1 MRQVIETRFP
11 ICIGNMRQ
19 FIVFGLIAVGAM
31 ACAGAPSEEQEEEL
45 TAADEALTVD
55 KAERALRG
63 AFAVSGPTSAGGA
76 GVATFSDSDQF
87 TTTIGEFGGHGKYTI
102 SRKFLGP
109 VCLTLA
115 YTSDMEPALPAGEYR
130 VIVDG
135 AKIILVNRS
144 VTPGEGQDRPK
155 NLYRGK
161 RWTLSAAKPATV
173 GKLGDA
179 CGSRGLPKCGEGTYC
194 NYASAPMGS
203 GLPACGRTD
212 VAGKC
217 AATPKSCVGPNGFDP
232 DARVCG
238 CDGLVYL
245 NACRAGQAGI
255 SVDYA
260 FMLAPGQTPPAL
272 AEACP

>member
-1 MRQVIETRFP
+1 MRH
-11 ICIGNMRQ
+11 
-19 FIVFGLIAVGAM
+19 FIVFGLIAVGAV
-31 ACAGAPSEEQEEEL
+31 ACAGAPSEEQEDDL
-45 TAADEALTVD
+45 SAADEALTIA

-63 AFAVSGPTSAGGA
+63 TFAVSGPAATGGVGA
-76 GVATFSDSDQF
+76 AAEFSDGDQF
-87 TTTIGEFGGHGKYTI
+87 STVTGSGDEVVGGHGKYTI
-102 SRKFLGP
+102 KRKFLGP

-115 YTSDMEPALPAGEYR
+115 YTSDFEPGLPEGEYK

-135 AKIILVNRS
+135 AKIVLVNRS
-144 VTPGEGQDRPK
+144 VTPGASGERHADAF
-155 NLYRGK
+155 RGK
-161 RWTLSAAKPATV
+161 RWTLSPTTPIKV
-173 GKLGDA
+173 GKIGDA

-203 GLPACGRTD
+203 GLPSCGRTD

-238 CDGLVYL
+238 CDGKVYL
-245 NACRAGQAGI
+245 NACRAGQAGF
-255 SVDYA
+255 SVDYD

-272 AEACP
+272 GEACP